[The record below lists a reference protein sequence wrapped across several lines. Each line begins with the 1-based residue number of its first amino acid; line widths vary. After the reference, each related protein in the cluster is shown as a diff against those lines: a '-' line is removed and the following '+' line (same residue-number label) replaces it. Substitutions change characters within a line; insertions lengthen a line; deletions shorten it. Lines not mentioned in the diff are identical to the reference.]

1 MSYVV
6 GFVIGL
12 PLIGAMVWLGYY
24 FWNSDRVLDSRIS
37 NGDLTILNSSN
48 FKINEVV
55 RAPSG
60 SRIEKVAQQIIP
72 QIEGGYV
79 RQKLPDGRIA
89 LIPANS
95 IRSEFKDPVSQID
108 KQNPPPL

>member
-12 PLIGAMVWLGYY
+12 PMIGAMVWLAYY

-37 NGDLTILNSSN
+37 TGDITILSSSN

-60 SRIEKVAQQIIP
+60 SRIEKVAQQFIP
-72 QIEGGYV
+72 QIKGGYV

-95 IRSEFKDPVSQID
+95 IRSEFKDSASQID

>member
-12 PLIGAMVWLGYY
+12 PMIGAMVWLVYY

-37 NGDLTILNSSN
+37 NGDITILSSSN

-72 QIEGGYV
+72 QIEGGYI

-95 IRSEFKDPVSQID
+95 IQSEFKDPAIQID